1 MRVFAAWSRRACR
14 VVAKPPDV
22 GSVFLVS
29 PFVMT
34 PIPALVLRFL
44 GLSLLGLLLSGVG
57 VAAEAVRPPNI
68 IFILADDYGVGE
80 VGSYGSDH
88 FRTPNLDRLAG
99 EGVRFTRAYTVPLCG
114 PSRALILTG
123 RYGFRT
129 GATNQDATG
138 EFTPEAEIM
147 TPKLLKAAGYVTS
160 SVGKW
165 GQLPQAPAA
174 FGFDDSFKFQGSGA
188 YWNTQERAK
197 TYQVNG
203 KTIPL
208 GDGEYLPDLMHR
220 HVVDFIRKNQE
231 RPFYVYYSLS
241 HVHSDILRTPDSRP
255 GLRDLYADNVAYMDK
270 LVGQLMDELDRL
282 KLRERTVVVFMGDN
296 GSAKARADRATI
308 GGRRLLGEK
317 GSMQEG
323 GGLVPFIVSW
333 RGTAPAGQVTD
344 ALTDASDLFPTFAE
358 LAGVPLPA
366 GRVIDGRS
374 FAARL
379 RGADVPHRTWVFNQ
393 LARNWWVRN
402 AGFKLNQSGELF
414 DLSRAPFAERPVPAG
429 SGGPAAEAARREL
442 QTILDQ
448 LNPAGGIP
456 DRGDPSGRHK
466 RKLER
471 ERKGE

>member
-1 MRVFAAWSRRACR
+1 
-14 VVAKPPDV
+14 
-22 GSVFLVS
+22 
-29 PFVMT
+29 MT

-44 GLSLLGLLLSGVG
+44 GLSLLGLLLSGDG

-165 GQLPQAPAA
+165 GQLPQNPAA

-358 LAGVPLPA
+358 LAGVP
-366 GRVIDGRS
+366 
-374 FAARL
+374 
-379 RGADVPHRTWVFNQ
+379 
-393 LARNWWVRN
+393 
-402 AGFKLNQSGELF
+402 
-414 DLSRAPFAERPVPAG
+414 
-429 SGGPAAEAARREL
+429 
-442 QTILDQ
+442 
-448 LNPAGGIP
+448 
-456 DRGDPSGRHK
+456 
-466 RKLER
+466 
-471 ERKGE
+471 

>member
-1 MRVFAAWSRRACR
+1 MIRS
-14 VVAKPPDV
+14 
-22 GSVFLVS
+22 
-29 PFVMT
+29 MT
-34 PIPALVLRFL
+34 PILRLSTWFL
-44 GLSLLGLLLSGVG
+44 GLFGVG
-57 VAAEAVRPPNI
+57 WLGTAPVSASAARPPNI

-80 VGSYGSDH
+80 VSAYGADH
-88 FRTPNLDRLAG
+88 FRTPNLDRLG
-99 EGVRFTRAYTVPLCG
+99 REGVRFTRAYTAPLCG

-123 RYGFRT
+123 RYAFRT

-138 EFTPEAEIM
+138 EFTPQAEVM
-147 TPKLLKAAGYVTS
+147 TPQVLKAAGYVTS

-165 GQLPQAPAA
+165 GQLPRDPAA
-174 FGFDDSFKFQGSGA
+174 FGFDDVFKFQGSGA

-197 TYQVNG
+197 SYVVNG
-203 KTIPL
+203 KTIAL

-220 HVVDFIRKNQE
+220 HVVDFIRKNKE

-241 HVHSDILRTPDSRP
+241 HVHSDILRTPDSRA

-270 LVGQLMDELDRL
+270 LVGQLLDELQTL
-282 KLRERTVVVFMGDN
+282 GLRERTLVVFMGDN
-296 GSAKARADRATI
+296 GTAKARADRATI

-323 GGLVPFIVSW
+323 GGLVPLIASW
-333 RGTAPAGQVTD
+333 PGTTPAGQVTD
-344 ALTDASDLFPTFAE
+344 ALMDASDLLPTFAE
-358 LAGVPLPA
+358 LAGAPLPT

-379 RGADVPHRTWVFNQ
+379 RGSDVPHRTWVFNQ

-414 DLSRAPFAERPVPAG
+414 DLSRAPFAERLVPVG
-429 SGGPAAEAARREL
+429 TGGPAAEAARREL
-442 QTILDQ
+442 QAVLDQ
-448 LNPAGGIP
+448 LNPAGGIQ
-456 DRGDPSGRHK
+456 DHGDPSGRHK

-471 ERKGE
+471 ERKANAGAAEKPAT

>member
-1 MRVFAAWSRRACR
+1 
-14 VVAKPPDV
+14 
-22 GSVFLVS
+22 
-29 PFVMT
+29 MT

-44 GLSLLGLLLSGVG
+44 GLSLLGLLFSGVG
-57 VAAEAVRPPNI
+57 VSAEAVRPPNI

-165 GQLPQAPAA
+165 GQLPQNPAA

-203 KTIPL
+203 KTVPL
-208 GDGEYLPDLMHR
+208 AYGEYLPDLMHR

-317 GSMQEG
+317 GSMQDG
-323 GGLVPFIVSW
+323 GGLVPFIVGW

-344 ALTDASDLFPTFAE
+344 ALTDASDLFPTVAE

-379 RGADVPHRTWVFNQ
+379 RGSDVPHRTWVFNQ

-442 QTILDQ
+442 QVVLDQ

-466 RKLER
+466 GKLER
-471 ERKGE
+471 ERKARSGGSEVPAS

>member
-1 MRVFAAWSRRACR
+1 
-14 VVAKPPDV
+14 
-22 GSVFLVS
+22 
-29 PFVMT
+29 MT
-34 PIPALVLRFL
+34 PTPASVLRFL
-44 GLSLLGLLLSGVG
+44 GLTLLGLLLPGAVA
-57 VAAEAVRPPNI
+57 AAEAARPPNI

-88 FRTPNLDRLAG
+88 FRTPHLDRLAG
-99 EGVRFTRAYTVPLCG
+99 EGIRFTRAYTVPLCG

-138 EFTPEAEIM
+138 EFTPQAEIM
-147 TPKLLKAAGYVTS
+147 TPQVLKQAGYVTS

-165 GQLPQAPAA
+165 GQLPRDPAA
-174 FGFDDSFKFQGSGA
+174 FGFDDFLKFQGSGA

-203 KTIPL
+203 KTVPL
-208 GDGEYLPDLMHR
+208 ADGEYLPDLMHR

-282 KLRERTVVVFMGDN
+282 KLRERTLVVFMGDN

-317 GSMQEG
+317 GSMQDG

-379 RGADVPHRTWVFNQ
+379 RGSDAPHRTWVFNQ

-414 DLSRAPFAERPVPAG
+414 DVSRAPFAERPVPAG
-429 SGGPAAEAARREL
+429 AGGAAAEAARREL
-442 QTILDQ
+442 QAVLDQ

-466 RKLER
+466 RNLER
-471 ERKGE
+471 ERKGGSGAATTPAS